1 MHPSASFPTITPGT
15 FFEALLDPAD
25 ETEAP
30 APIQTHTAHYP
41 FDWDANKAN
50 PFSVPRAHMEHLCGW
65 GWHIWSACLSR
76 PQACSILWGPTSFSL
91 VPSPSHLHCLSHLLS
106 GMCSGRVYLCSEAES
121 SRIKSSHTGPIL
133 AHTCI
138 HTQRHTH
145 SPGYPHSHLYHYT
158 HILALVD
165 HMHTHRLVPKINT
178 HLSRPKYIRLLPKPI
193 CEVSFLGGP
202 IFVEVEEIRKHRNW
216 M

>member
-1 MHPSASFPTITPGT
+1 MKQKPPPLYKHTQPTTLLIGMLIKQTPSQFPGHTWSTFVAGAGT
-15 FFEALLDPAD
+15 FGLPVYQDP
-25 ETEAP
+25 T
-30 APIQTHTAHYP
+30 
-41 FDWDANKAN
+41 
-50 PFSVPRAHMEHLCGW
+50 
-65 GWHIWSACLSR
+65 
-76 PQACSILWGPTSFSL
+76 ACSILWGPTSFPL

-121 SRIKSSHTGPIL
+121 SRIKSSHMGPIL

-145 SPGYPHSHLYHYT
+145 SPGYPHSHLCHYI

-165 HMHTHRLVPKINT
+165 HMHTHRLVPKIDT
-178 HLSRPKYIRLLPKPI
+178 HLSRPKYIPLLPRPI

-202 IFVEVEEIRKHRNW
+202 IFVEVEEIRKHRDW